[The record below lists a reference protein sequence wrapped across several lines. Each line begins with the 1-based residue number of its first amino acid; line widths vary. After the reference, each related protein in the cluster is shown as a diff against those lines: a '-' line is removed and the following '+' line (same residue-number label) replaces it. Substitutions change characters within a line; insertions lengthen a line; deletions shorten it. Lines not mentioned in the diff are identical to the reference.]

1 MSLYKER
8 RRETENLLKSTRENL
23 ERAADLQ
30 AVRAEEITRL
40 QAEADTA
47 ARWQALSDKKV
58 QSESLWYFLQYED
71 AKRESDAA
79 RAAIAQL
86 ENEITA
92 KRRDLETLESHSE
105 DLAAA
110 ERSADAAHRNAS
122 DAFRESEK
130 ELARLEGEMS
140 RIVERRRL
148 AERTFAEAEA
158 ALKDALAGATVIG
171 ATLQTTQTTASV
183 YDASISEIEIRLAK
197 LEKDRQRYQNLV
209 QRNAATPIQLEQI
222 ETEYEAT
229 RKKLEATKRQ
239 QKAALSGVNEVSH
252 RRESTEA
259 AIQRATA
266 ALEMARLNLSYTV
279 VVAPC
284 DGKLGRRALEEG
296 QFITAGQTITYIL
309 PDTQK
314 WIVANYKETQVENL
328 HIGQEVT
335 ITVDAIS
342 DKEFTGTIT
351 AISGATGSKYS
362 LVPTDN
368 SAGNFVKIQ
377 QRIPVRIDFT
387 NLSKEDNEKLAAGM
401 MVIVKAEL

>member
-1 MSLYKER
+1 M
-8 RRETENLLKSTRENL
+8 ETTETNNVSSTHMEKAKKMRKL
-23 ERAADLQ
+23 R
-30 AVRAEEITRL
+30 
-40 QAEADTA
+40 
-47 ARWQALSDKKV
+47 RWQIV
-58 QSESLWYFLQYED
+58 VSLLGIAIIAWGVFQVVCLFLDYKQTETSNDAQIEQYVSPVNLRASGYIRKIYFTEHQNVHKGDTLLVLD
-71 AKRESDAA
+71 DREYKI
-79 RAAIAQL
+79 RV
-86 ENEITA
+86 
-92 KRRDLETLESHSE
+92 
-105 DLAAA
+105 
-110 ERSADAAHRNAS
+110 
-122 DAFRESEK
+122 
-130 ELARLEGEMS
+130 M
-140 RIVERRRL
+140 
-148 AERTFAEAEA
+148 EAEA
-158 ALKDALAGATVIG
+158 ALKDAQAGATVIG

-183 YDASISEIEIRLAK
+183 YEASISEVEIRLAK
-197 LEKDRQRYQNLV
+197 LEKDRTRYQNLV
-209 QRNAATPIQLEQI
+209 KRNAATPIQLEQI

-229 RKKLEATKRQ
+229 RKKLEALKRQ

-252 RRESTEA
+252 RRENTEA

-314 WIVANYKETQVENL
+314 WVIANYKETQIENL
-328 HIGQEVT
+328 SVGQEVV

-342 DKEFTGTIT
+342 NKEFTGKIT

-387 NLSKEDNEKLAAGM
+387 DLSKEDNDRLAAGM
-401 MVIVKAEL
+401 MVVVKAKL